1 MRVSA
6 LASLAVL
13 AIGTMAAGGPVQAQ
27 TYDPSHPVCLHV
39 FAPTSYYE
47 CSYSSLPQCAMSAS
61 GRAAECDIN
70 PYFANAYE
78 EPHVRR
84 HRRHRHAY

>member
-13 AIGTMAAGGPVQAQ
+13 AIGTMAAAGPVQAQ

-39 FAPTSYYE
+39 FGPINYYE
-47 CSYSSLPQCAMSAS
+47 CNYSSLPQCAMSAS
-61 GRAAECDIN
+61 GRAAECDVN

-78 EPHVRR
+78 EPPARR